1 MSMNSSTF
9 TESHQAVNVS
19 GNANKSL
26 NENINEEYLMRNASR
41 NSKKVSFP
49 DERKTKLNNYNSQQQ
64 GEEYLDDVNDQ
75 SFASVTTTTSSI
87 VGDKVIKRKISRFE
101 PFSILNIFGYFKI
114 KYSLNF
120 FLEKQLAHLIQH

>member
-64 GEEYLDDVNDQ
+64 DEEYLDDVNDQ